1 MSQQATKFA
10 KVIRTAVEKTVKENP
25 EAFKAYFRSEKV
37 DHGRAQGRAEKRKF
51 IGSGEDGHL
60 YDHY

>member
-1 MSQQATKFA
+1 MSQQA
-10 KVIRTAVEKTVKENP
+10 
-25 EAFKAYFRSEKV
+25 RSEQEQRKRLFTHPLVVRPKDYGQEYKKV
-37 DHGRAQGRAEKRKF
+37 DHGRAKGRAEKRKF